1 MKSALYGSL
10 GGLVAGLL
18 VLGILFLGPLSAPSA
33 PEATI
38 AAAVTESAVVTSS
51 EVISESATVSP
62 EVPKCSVAEAASAEG
77 ILSLQAQVVEA
88 STSAVLFDRSGQ
100 VPTRTASVLKLVT
113 AAAALESLGPDYT
126 VTTRVYADANDPSI
140 IYLVGAGD
148 VTLSRTGV
156 NDQSVY
162 RNAPKLSSLTNQIS
176 RWSNAQTFSQIILD
190 SSLYGGSKGDWKA
203 DWDKKGLKEGY
214 MSAVSALQMDGDRN
228 SPASKD
234 SPRGEDPVSRSGK
247 WFKEAIGAN
256 AASAAVSKGVAPADA
271 IEIAKVSS
279 RPISDWIS
287 YMLVVSDNTLAEAL
301 ARLVSLDQGGDGSFA
316 SLNQAYRS
324 ALSKTGLDL
333 SSLKIEDG
341 SGLSDYNQASPAL
354 INQLL
359 ALVDKNYGSFSAIKA
374 GLPVAGN
381 PGSLAYRLEKAS
393 GKIVAKTGWIQ
404 SGYTIAGFMDTPDG
418 ARLIFSV
425 FNLGQV
431 NAANRDAM
439 DKLVM
444 AIYNCGGNLG
454 NE

>member
-1 MKSALYGSL
+1 MKSAVYGSL

-18 VLGILFLGPLSAPSA
+18 VLGALFLGPLSRPNVSETTTANP
-33 PEATI
+33 
-38 AAAVTESAVVTSS
+38 VTSS
-51 EVISESATVSP
+51 AVISTSSAVSESVSVSP
-62 EVPKCSVAEAASAEG
+62 QVPKCSVAELASAPG
-77 ILSLQAQVVEA
+77 ILNLQAQVVEV
-88 STSAVLFDRSGQ
+88 STSAVLFDRSGSA
-100 VPTRTASVLKLVT
+100 PSRTASVLKLVT
-113 AAAALESLGPDYT
+113 AAAALESLGSDYA
-126 VTTRVYADANDPSI
+126 VTTRVYADALDPSV

-162 RNAPKLSSLTNQIS
+162 RNAPKLASLVNQIS
-176 RWSNAQTFSQIILD
+176 RWSGSQTFSRIVLD
-190 SSLYGGSKGDWKA
+190 SSLYGGEKGEWKT

-214 MSAVSALQMDGDRN
+214 MSKVSALQIDGDRN
-228 SPASKD
+228 SPSSKD

-247 WFKEAIGAN
+247 WFKEALGAN
-256 AASAAVSKGVAPADA
+256 ASAAKVSKGIAPADA
-271 IEIAKVSS
+271 VEIAKVTS

-301 ARLVSLDQGGDGSFA
+301 ARLVSLDQGGDGSFS
-316 SLNQAYRS
+316 SLNQAFRT
-324 ALSKTGLDL
+324 ALSNTGLDL

-359 ALVDKNYGSFSAIKA
+359 ALVDKNYGSFAAIKS
-374 GLPVAGN
+374 GMPVAGS

-393 GKIVAKTGWIQ
+393 GKIIAKTGWIQ
-404 SGYTIAGFMDTPDG
+404 SGYTISGFMEAADG

-431 NAANRDAM
+431 NASNRDAM
-439 DKLVM
+439 DDLVM

>member
-1 MKSALYGSL
+1 M
-10 GGLVAGLL
+10 V
-18 VLGILFLGPLSAPSA
+18 
-33 PEATI
+33 
-38 AAAVTESAVVTSS
+38 
-51 EVISESATVSP
+51 
-62 EVPKCSVAEAASAEG
+62 
-77 ILSLQAQVVEA
+77 Q
-88 STSAVLFDRSGQ
+88 
-100 VPTRTASVLKLVT
+100 
-113 AAAALESLGPDYT
+113 
-126 VTTRVYADANDPSI
+126 
-140 IYLVGAGD
+140 
-148 VTLSRTGV
+148 
-156 NDQSVY
+156 
-162 RNAPKLSSLTNQIS
+162 
-176 RWSNAQTFSQIILD
+176 
-190 SSLYGGSKGDWKA
+190 
-203 DWDKKGLKEGY
+203 
-214 MSAVSALQMDGDRN
+214 
-228 SPASKD
+228 
-234 SPRGEDPVSRSGK
+234 RGHRG
-247 WFKEAIGAN
+247 N

-301 ARLVSLDQGGDGSFA
+301 ARLVSLDQAGDGSFA